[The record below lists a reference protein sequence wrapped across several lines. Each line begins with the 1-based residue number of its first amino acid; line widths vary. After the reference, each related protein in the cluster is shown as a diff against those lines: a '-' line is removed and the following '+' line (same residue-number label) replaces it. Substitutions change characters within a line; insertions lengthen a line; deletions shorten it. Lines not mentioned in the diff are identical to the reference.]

1 MGASALTGEMLYYN
15 NASSKA
21 DRWGEAMRRRVGSL
35 ALVSG
40 VVATVVPAAAQ
51 TPPQAQPLPPFADP
65 ALGITVTATRLDE
78 ARSSI
83 QPSLGA
89 TTYDFTPRTIANV
102 PLGEN
107 APLNQVLLRAPGVVQ
122 DSFGQIHVRGD
133 HGNVQYRLDGV
144 QLPEGLSL
152 FNNILATRYADQM
165 SLLTGAL
172 PAQYGLHTAGIV
184 DITVKSGTTNPG
196 AEASVTGGSR
206 DYSQP
211 AFSYGGRTGAIDY
224 FAAGQYIHNGLGIEN
239 PTSSFSPIH
248 DDTDQW
254 YGLAKITGIVDDNTR
269 LAFIAGGA
277 SSRFQIP
284 NVPNKTATFAV
295 NGQTDFNSTVLDQR
309 QWEKSYFAIAS
320 LQKSYQDVNFQLS
333 GFARYS
339 SLSYQPDPSGDLAF
353 NGIAP
358 WTKRTSFA
366 TGVQGDGSWKALD
379 KHTVRGGFLIQRER
393 ATSFTQGNTLPL
405 MSDPDNPDGDPIPS
419 DQPLGF
425 TDGSDLTGWTYS
437 VYLQD
442 EWRIVPTVTVN
453 FGLRFDA
460 INAATQENQLSPR
473 INVVWQ
479 PDEMFTFRAGYSRYF
494 TPPPLLQVSANSIA
508 TLAGTVAAPEVTTN
522 NPVRAER
529 ADYFDVGVT
538 AKPVRGLT
546 VGLSAYYKIAQ
557 NLLDEGQFGAPI
569 TLTSFNYANAI
580 VKGVEFNAS
589 YDEGPWSVYF
599 NGAYGN
605 GIGTNINSAQ
615 FNFGQAELAYI
626 ANHYITLDHSQGWT
640 MSSGAAYTFN
650 ADKDWATRVS
660 TDLLYGSGL
669 RTSVVTP
676 NDLSLP
682 GYAVVNASLVQ
693 KIPIGLGKGTQMRF
707 DVINL
712 FDNSYQI
719 RDGAGVGVGAP
730 QFGQRRTFL
739 LGLAQK
745 F

>member
-1 MGASALTGEMLYYN
+1 MRRIGGSALMFG
-15 NASSKA
+15 
-21 DRWGEAMRRRVGSL
+21 L
-35 ALVSG
+35 AFAAAPALAQTKPDETTIDLD
-40 VVATVVPAAAQ
+40 VVAK
-51 TPPQAQPLPPFADP
+51 
-65 ALGITVTATRLDE
+65 RLDL

-89 TTYDFTPRTIANV
+89 TTYDFSQRVIENV
-102 PLGEN
+102 PQGEN

-122 DSFGQIHVRGD
+122 DSFGQVHVRGD

-152 FNNILATRYADQM
+152 FNNILATRYANQM

-184 DITVKSGTTNPG
+184 DITLKSGTTDPG
-196 AEASVTGGSR
+196 AEASMTMGSR
-206 DYSQP
+206 DYVQP
-211 AFSYGGRTGAIDY
+211 AFSYGGRTGKVDY
-224 FAAGQYIHNGLGIEN
+224 FAAGQFIHNGLGIEN
-239 PTSSFSPIH
+239 PTSSFTPIH

-254 YGLAKITGIVDDNTR
+254 YALAKVTGIVDENAR
-269 LAFIAGGA
+269 LSFIGGGA

-284 NVPNKTATFAV
+284 NVPGQTPAFTV
-295 NGQTDFNSTVLDQR
+295 NGISDWNSSILDQR

-320 LQKSYQDVNFQLS
+320 LQKSYEAVNFQIS
-333 GFARYS
+333 GFTRYS
-339 SLSYQPDPSGDLAF
+339 SLSYQPDALGDLLY

-358 WTKRTSFA
+358 WTKRTSFT
-366 TGVQGDGSWKALD
+366 TGVQGDGSWKVANA
-379 KHTVRGGFLIQRER
+379 HTLRGGFLAQRER
-393 ATSFTQGNTLPL
+393 ATSITNGDTLPL
-405 MSDPDNPDGDPIPS
+405 VPDPSDPTADPIPS
-419 DQPLGF
+419 DQPVGF
-425 TDGSDLTGWTYS
+425 TDGFDLTGWTYS

-442 EWRIVPTVTVN
+442 EWRLLPTVTVN

-460 INAATQENQLSPR
+460 INGATQESQFSPR
-473 INVVWQ
+473 VNVVWQ
-479 PDEMFTFRAGYSRYF
+479 PDPTFTVRAGYARYF
-494 TPPPLLQVSANSIA
+494 TPPPLTQVSANSIA
-508 TLAGTVAAPEVTTN
+508 VLAGTVAAPEVTQNT
-522 NPVRAER
+522 PAMAER

-538 AKPVRGLT
+538 VKPLRGLT
-546 VGLSAYYKIAQ
+546 MGLSAYYKIAQ

-569 TLTSFNYANAI
+569 SLTSFNYANAI

-599 NGAYGN
+599 NGAYGS
-605 GIGTNINSAQ
+605 GIGNNINSAQ
-615 FNFGQAELAYI
+615 FNFGTAELAYI
-626 ANHYITLDHSQGWT
+626 ANNYIFLDHSQGWT
-640 MSSGAAYTFN
+640 MSTGAAYTFN
-650 ADKDWATRVS
+650 PDKDWATRVS
-660 TDLLYGSGL
+660 TDVLFGSGL
-669 RTSVVTP
+669 RTSIVTP

-682 GYAVVNASLVQ
+682 NYAVVNASIMQ
-693 KIPIGLGKGTQMRF
+693 KIPISVSKGTQIRF

-739 LGLAQK
+739 VTLAQR

>member
-1 MGASALTGEMLYYN
+1 
-15 NASSKA
+15 
-21 DRWGEAMRRRVGSL
+21 MRRRVGSL
-35 ALVSG
+35 TLVTG
-40 VVATVVPAAAQ
+40 LIAAVAPVAAQ
-51 TPPQAQPLPPFADP
+51 TPPAAPSPLAPAATTQTPPLPPTPAVDP
-65 ALGITVTATRLDE
+65 SLGITVTATRLDE

-89 TTYDFTPRTIANV
+89 TTYDFTSRTIANV
-102 PLGEN
+102 PQGEN

-133 HGNVQYRLDGV
+133 HANVQYRLDGV

-196 AEASVTGGSR
+196 GEVSVTGGSR

-269 LAFIAGGA
+269 LALIVGGA
-277 SSRFQIP
+277 SSAFQIP
-284 NVPNKTATFAV
+284 NSPNQTANFAV
-295 NGQTDFNSTVLDQR
+295 NGQTDFNSAILDQR
-309 QWEKSYFAIAS
+309 QWEQSYFAIAS

-339 SLSYQPDPSGDLAF
+339 KLSYQPDQFGDLAF

-358 WTKRTSFA
+358 WTQRTSFA
-366 TGVQGDGSWKALD
+366 TGVQGDGSWKVLD
-379 KHTVRGGFLIQRER
+379 KHTVRGGFLVQRER
-393 ATSFTQGNTLPL
+393 ATANTQGNTLL
-405 MSDPDNPDGDPIPS
+405 QVLSDPTDPTSALVPS
-419 DQPLGF
+419 DQPFGF
-425 TDGSDLTGWTYS
+425 TDSSDLIGWTYS
-437 VYLQD
+437 AYLQD

-460 INAATQENQLSPR
+460 ITSPLQENQFSPR

-494 TPPPLLQVSANSIA
+494 TPPPLIQVSSNSIA
-508 TLAGTVAAPEVTTN
+508 ALAGTVAFPEVTQN
-522 NPVRAER
+522 DPVKAER

-538 AKPVRGLT
+538 AKPLRGFT

-569 TLTSFNYANAI
+569 SLTSFNYANAI
-580 VKGVEFNAS
+580 VKGVEFAAS

-599 NGAYGN
+599 NGAFGN

-615 FNFGQAELAYI
+615 FNFAADELAYI

-650 ADKDWATRVS
+650 RDKDWATKVS
-660 TDLLYGSGL
+660 TDMLYGSGL
-669 RTSVVTP
+669 RTTVVTP

-719 RDGAGVGVGAP
+719 RDGLGVGVGAP

>member
-1 MGASALTGEMLYYN
+1 
-15 NASSKA
+15 
-21 DRWGEAMRRRVGSL
+21 MRRHVGHL

-40 VVATVVPAAAQ
+40 LVAAVAPAAAQ
-51 TPPQAQPLPPFADP
+51 TPPQPPLTDP
-65 ALGITVTATRLDE
+65 SLGITVTATRLDE

-89 TTYDFTPRTIANV
+89 TTYDFGQRTIANV
-102 PLGEN
+102 PQGEN

-152 FNNILATRYADQM
+152 FNNILATRYANQM

-172 PAQYGLHTAGIV
+172 PAQYGLHTAGVV
-184 DITVKSGTTNPG
+184 DITVKSGTTDPG
-196 AEASVTGGSR
+196 AEISVTGGSR

-239 PTSSFSPIH
+239 PTSSFAPIH

-254 YGLAKITGIVDDNTR
+254 YGLAKITGIVDENTR
-269 LAFIAGGA
+269 LAFIGGGA

-284 NVPNKTATFAV
+284 NVPFQTPNFTV
-295 NGQTDFNSTVLDQR
+295 NGQTDWNSSVLDQR

-339 SLSYQPDPSGDLAF
+339 SLSYQPDTFGDLAF

-366 TGVQGDGSWKALD
+366 TGVQGDGSWKVAN
-379 KHTVRGGFLIQRER
+379 KHTVRGGFLVQRER

-405 MSDPDNPDGDPIPS
+405 VPSDPTDPTSDLVPS
-419 DQPLGF
+419 DQPIGF

-460 INAATQENQLSPR
+460 INGSTTENQLSPR

-479 PDEMFTFRAGYSRYF
+479 PDEMFTFRVGYSRYF
-494 TPPPLLQVSANSIA
+494 TPPPLIQVSANSIA
-508 TLAGTVAAPEVTTN
+508 TLAGTVAAPEVMTTD
-522 NPVRAER
+522 PVRAER

-538 AKPVRGLT
+538 AKPLRGLT

-599 NGAYGN
+599 NGAFGN

-615 FNFGQAELAYI
+615 FNFGASELAYI
-626 ANHYITLDHSQGWT
+626 ANNYITLDHSQGWT

-650 ADKDWATRVS
+650 PDKDWATKVS
-660 TDLLYGSGL
+660 TDMLFGSGL
-669 RTSVVTP
+669 RTTDVTP

-693 KIPIGLGKGTQMRF
+693 KVPIGLGKGTQVRF

-719 RDGAGVGVGAP
+719 RNGTGVGVGAP

-739 LGLAQK
+739 LGLTQK

>member
-1 MGASALTGEMLYYN
+1 M
-15 NASSKA
+15 
-21 DRWGEAMRRRVGSL
+21 
-35 ALVSG
+35 
-40 VVATVVPAAAQ
+40 
-51 TPPQAQPLPPFADP
+51 
-65 ALGITVTATRLDE
+65 
-78 ARSSI
+78 
-83 QPSLGA
+83 
-89 TTYDFTPRTIANV
+89 
-102 PLGEN
+102 
-107 APLNQVLLRAPGVVQ
+107 
-122 DSFGQIHVRGD
+122 
-133 HGNVQYRLDGV
+133 
-144 QLPEGLSL
+144 
-152 FNNILATRYADQM
+152 
-165 SLLTGAL
+165 
-172 PAQYGLHTAGIV
+172 
-184 DITVKSGTTNPG
+184 
-196 AEASVTGGSR
+196 
-206 DYSQP
+206 
-211 AFSYGGRTGAIDY
+211 
-224 FAAGQYIHNGLGIEN
+224 
-239 PTSSFSPIH
+239 
-248 DDTDQW
+248 
-254 YGLAKITGIVDDNTR
+254 
-269 LAFIAGGA
+269 
-277 SSRFQIP
+277 
-284 NVPNKTATFAV
+284 
-295 NGQTDFNSTVLDQR
+295 
-309 QWEKSYFAIAS
+309 
-320 LQKSYQDVNFQLS
+320 
-333 GFARYS
+333 
-339 SLSYQPDPSGDLAF
+339 
-353 NGIAP
+353 
-358 WTKRTSFA
+358 
-366 TGVQGDGSWKALD
+366 QGDGSWKVHD
-379 KHTVRGGFLIQRER
+379 KHTLRGGFLVQRER
-393 ATSFTQGNTLPL
+393 ATSYTQGNTLPL
-405 MSDPDNPDGDPIPS
+405 VPSDPDDPTSDLVPS
-419 DQPLGF
+419 DQPFGF
-425 TDGSDLTGWTYS
+425 TDSSDLTGWTYS

-460 INAATQENQLSPR
+460 INAPNQENQFSPR

-479 PDEMFTFRAGYSRYF
+479 PNEMFTFRAGYSRYF

-522 NPVRAER
+522 TPVRAER

-538 AKPVRGLT
+538 AKPLRGLT

-569 TLTSFNYANAI
+569 SLTSFNYANAI

-599 NGAYGN
+599 NGAYGS

-626 ANHYITLDHSQGWT
+626 ANNYIALDHSQGWT

-660 TDLLYGSGL
+660 ADMLFGSGL

-682 GYAVVNASLVQ
+682 GYAVVNASLAQ
-693 KIPIGLGKGTQMRF
+693 KIPIGLGKGTQVRF

>member
-1 MGASALTGEMLYYN
+1 
-15 NASSKA
+15 
-21 DRWGEAMRRRVGSL
+21 MRRHIGVSRS
-35 ALVSG
+35 LVSIA
-40 VVATVVPAAAQ
+40 VVAPAAAQ
-51 TPPQAQPLPPFADP
+51 TPAPSPLAPAATQTPPPVADP
-65 ALGITVTATRLDE
+65 SLGITVTATRLDE
-78 ARSSI
+78 ASSSI

-89 TTYDFTPRTIANV
+89 TTYDFSQRTIGNV
-102 PLGEN
+102 PLGES

-196 AEASVTGGSR
+196 AEVSVTGGSR

-239 PTSSFSPIH
+239 PTASFSPIH

-254 YGLAKITGIVDDNTR
+254 YGLAKVTGIVDDNTR

-277 SSRFQIP
+277 SSAFQIP
-284 NVPNKTATFAV
+284 NSPNQTANFAV
-295 NGQTDFNSTVLDQR
+295 NGQTDFNSAILDQR
-309 QWEKSYFAIAS
+309 QWEQSYFAIAS

-333 GFARYS
+333 GFTRYS
-339 SLSYQPDPSGDLAF
+339 KLSYQPDQFGDLAF

-358 WTKRTSFA
+358 WTQRTSFA
-366 TGVQGDGSWKALD
+366 TGVQGDGSWKVLD
-379 KHTVRGGFLIQRER
+379 KHTVRGGFLVQRER
-393 ATSFTQGNTLPL
+393 ATANTQGNTLL
-405 MSDPDNPDGDPIPS
+405 QVLSDPTDPTSALVPS
-419 DQPLGF
+419 DQPFGF
-425 TDGSDLTGWTYS
+425 TDSSDLTGWTYS

-460 INAATQENQLSPR
+460 INAQTQENQLSPR

-494 TPPPLLQVSANSIA
+494 TPPPLIQVSTNSIA
-508 TLAGTVAAPEVTTN
+508 ALAGTVAFPEVTQN
-522 NPVRAER
+522 DPVKAER

-538 AKPVRGLT
+538 AKPLRGLT

-569 TLTSFNYANAI
+569 SLTSFNYANAI

-599 NGAYGN
+599 NGAFGS

-626 ANHYITLDHSQGWT
+626 ASNYIALDHSQGFT

-669 RTSVVTP
+669 RTTVVTP

-693 KIPIGLGKGTQMRF
+693 KIPIGLGKGTQIRF
-707 DVINL
+707 DAINL

-719 RDGAGVGVGAP
+719 RDGLGVGVGAP

-739 LGLAQK
+739 VGLAQK

>member
-1 MGASALTGEMLYYN
+1 
-15 NASSKA
+15 
-21 DRWGEAMRRRVGSL
+21 MRRRVGSL
-35 ALVSG
+35 TLVTG
-40 VVATVVPAAAQ
+40 LIAAVAPVAAQ
-51 TPPQAQPLPPFADP
+51 TPPAAPSPLAPAATTQTPPLPPTPAVDP
-65 ALGITVTATRLDE
+65 SLGITVTATRLDE

-89 TTYDFTPRTIANV
+89 TTYDFTSRTIANV
-102 PLGEN
+102 PQGEN

-133 HGNVQYRLDGV
+133 HANVQYRLDGV

-196 AEASVTGGSR
+196 GEVSVTGGSR

-269 LAFIAGGA
+269 LALIVGGA
-277 SSRFQIP
+277 SSAFQIP
-284 NVPNKTATFAV
+284 NSPNQTANFAV
-295 NGQTDFNSTVLDQR
+295 NGQTDFNSAILDQR
-309 QWEKSYFAIAS
+309 QWEQSYFAIAS

-339 SLSYQPDPSGDLAF
+339 KLSYQPDQFGDLAF

-358 WTKRTSFA
+358 WTQRTSFA

-379 KHTVRGGFLIQRER
+379 KHTLRGGFLVQRER
-393 ATSFTQGNTLPL
+393 ATANTQGNTLL
-405 MSDPDNPDGDPIPS
+405 QVLSDPSDPTSDLVPS
-419 DQPLGF
+419 DQPFGF
-425 TDGSDLTGWTYS
+425 TDSSDLTGWTYS

-460 INAATQENQLSPR
+460 ITSPTQENQFSPR

-479 PDEMFTFRAGYSRYF
+479 PDEMFTFRVGYSRYF
-494 TPPPLLQVSANSIA
+494 TPPPLLQVSGNSIA

-522 NPVRAER
+522 DPVRAER

-538 AKPVRGLT
+538 AKPLRGLT

-569 TLTSFNYANAI
+569 SLTSFNYGNAI
-580 VKGVEFNAS
+580 VKGVEFAAS

-599 NGAYGN
+599 NGAFGN

-650 ADKDWATRVS
+650 RDKDWATKVS
-660 TDLLYGSGL
+660 TDMLYGSGL
-669 RTSVVTP
+669 RTTVVTP

-693 KIPIGLGKGTQMRF
+693 KIPIGLGKGTQIRF
-707 DVINL
+707 DAINL

-719 RDGAGVGVGAP
+719 RDGQGVGVGAP

-739 LGLAQK
+739 LGLTQK

>member
-1 MGASALTGEMLYYN
+1 
-15 NASSKA
+15 
-21 DRWGEAMRRRVGSL
+21 MRRRVGSL
-35 ALVSG
+35 TLVSG
-40 VVATVVPAAAQ
+40 LIAAVVPAAAQ
-51 TPPQAQPLPPFADP
+51 TPPPPSPLAPAATQTPPPPPTPAIDP
-65 ALGITVTATRLDE
+65 LLGITVTATRLDE

-89 TTYDFTPRTIANV
+89 TVYDFSQRTISNV
-102 PLGEN
+102 PQGEN

-122 DSFGQIHVRGD
+122 DSFGQIHVRGE

-144 QLPEGLSL
+144 QLPPGLSL

-172 PAQYGLHTAGIV
+172 PAQYGLQTSGIV
-184 DITVKSGTTNPG
+184 DITLKSGTTSPG
-196 AEASVTGGSR
+196 AEISVTGGSR

-254 YGLAKITGIVDDNTR
+254 YGLAKITGIIDDNTR

-277 SSRFQIP
+277 SSAFQIP
-284 NVPNKTATFAV
+284 QVPFQMPNFAV
-295 NGQTDFNSTVLDQR
+295 NGQTDFNSAILDQR
-309 QWEKSYFAIAS
+309 QWEQSYFAIAS
-320 LQKSYQDVNFQLS
+320 LQKSYQDLNFQLS
-333 GFARYS
+333 GFTRYS
-339 SLSYQPDPSGDLAF
+339 KLSYQPDPLGDLAF

-358 WTKRTSFA
+358 WTQRTSLA
-366 TGVQGDGSWKALD
+366 TGIQGDGSWKAFD
-379 KHTVRGGFLIQRER
+379 KHTVRGGFLVQREH
-393 ATSFTQGNTLPL
+393 ATSITNGNTLPL
-405 MSDPDNPDGDPIPS
+405 VLSDPTDPTSGLVPS
-419 DQPLGF
+419 DQPIGF
-425 TDGSDLTGWTYS
+425 TTGSDLIGWTYS

-460 INAATQENQLSPR
+460 INANTQENQFSPR

-479 PDEMFTFRAGYSRYF
+479 PDPMFTFRAGYSRYF
-494 TPPPLLQVSANSIA
+494 TPPPLLQVNPNSVA
-508 TLAGTVAAPEVTTN
+508 TLAGTVAAPEVTQN
-522 NPVRAER
+522 DPAKAER

-538 AKPVRGLT
+538 AKPLRGLT
-546 VGLSAYYKIAQ
+546 VGLSAYYKISQ

-569 TLTSFNYANAI
+569 ELTSFNYANAI
-580 VKGVEFNAS
+580 GKGVEFSAS
-589 YDEGPWSVYF
+589 YDDGPWSLYF
-599 NGAYGN
+599 NGAYSAQ
-605 GIGTNINSAQ
+605 IATNITSAQ
-615 FNFGQAELAYI
+615 FNFGAAELAYI
-626 ANHYITLDHSQGWT
+626 ANNYILTDHNQGFT

-650 ADKDWATRVS
+650 ADKDWATKVS
-660 TDLLYGSGL
+660 TDMLFGSGL
-669 RTSVVTP
+669 RTTVVTP

-682 GYAVVNASLVQ
+682 NYAVLNASLVQ
-693 KIPIGLGKGTQMRF
+693 KIPIGLGKGTQLRF

-712 FDNSYQI
+712 FDNRYQI
-719 RDGAGVGVGAP
+719 RNGTGVGVGAP

>member
-1 MGASALTGEMLYYN
+1 
-15 NASSKA
+15 
-21 DRWGEAMRRRVGSL
+21 MRRHVGHL

-40 VVATVVPAAAQ
+40 LIAAVAPAAAQ
-51 TPPQAQPLPPFADP
+51 TPPPPATPAIDP
-65 ALGITVTATRLDE
+65 SLGITVTATRLDE

-89 TTYDFTPRTIANV
+89 TVYDFSKRTIENV
-102 PLGEN
+102 PQGEN

-152 FNNILATRYADQM
+152 FNNILATRYANQM

-172 PAQYGLHTAGIV
+172 PAQYGLQTAGIV
-184 DITVKSGTTNPG
+184 DIALKSGTTDPG
-196 AEASVTGGSR
+196 AEVSITGGSR

-239 PTSSFSPIH
+239 PTASFSPIH

-254 YGLAKITGIVDDNTR
+254 YGLAKITGIVDENTR

-284 NVPNKTATFAV
+284 NVPFQTANFAV
-295 NGQTDFNSTVLDQR
+295 NGQTDFNSSILDQR

-366 TGVQGDGSWKALD
+366 TGVQGDGSWKVHD
-379 KHTVRGGFLIQRER
+379 KHTLRGGFLIQRER
-393 ATSFTQGNTLPL
+393 ATSYTQGNTLPL
-405 MSDPDNPDGDPIPS
+405 VPSDPDDPTSDLVPS
-419 DQPLGF
+419 DQPFGF
-425 TDGSDLTGWTYS
+425 TDSSDLTGWTYS

-460 INAATQENQLSPR
+460 INAATQENQFSPR

-479 PDEMFTFRAGYSRYF
+479 PNEMFTFRAGYSRYF
-494 TPPPLLQVSANSIA
+494 TPPPLIQVSANSIA

-522 NPVRAER
+522 DPGEGRARRLFRCRRHRQAPARPDGGSQRLLQDRPEPFRRRPVRRPHLAHLVQLR
-529 ADYFDVGVT
+529 QFHRQGRRVQCQLRRG
-538 AKPVRGLT
+538 PV
-546 VGLSAYYKIAQ
+546 VGLFQRRLRQRHRHQHQLGAVQFRPGRARLHRQQLHHPRPQPGLDDVERRRLHLQPRQGLGDPRVGRHAVRQRPAHQRRHAQ
-557 NLLDEGQFGAPI
+557 RP
-569 TLTSFNYANAI
+569 
-580 VKGVEFNAS
+580 V
-589 YDEGPWSVYF
+589 
-599 NGAYGN
+599 
-605 GIGTNINSAQ
+605 
-615 FNFGQAELAYI
+615 
-626 ANHYITLDHSQGWT
+626 
-640 MSSGAAYTFN
+640 
-650 ADKDWATRVS
+650 ATRLRRGQRLAGAEDPHRPRQGRRRSVS
-660 TDLLYGSGL
+660 TSSTCSTTAT
-669 RTSVVTP
+669 RSAT
-676 NDLSLP
+676 
-682 GYAVVNASLVQ
+682 A
-693 KIPIGLGKGTQMRF
+693 R
-707 DVINL
+707 
-712 FDNSYQI
+712 
-719 RDGAGVGVGAP
+719 GVGVGAP

>member
-1 MGASALTGEMLYYN
+1 
-15 NASSKA
+15 
-21 DRWGEAMRRRVGSL
+21 MRRRIG
-35 ALVSG
+35 VSMAVVG
-40 VVATVVPAAAQ
+40 VVLIAAR
-51 TPPQAQPLPPFADP
+51 P
-65 ALGITVTATRLDE
+65 ALTQTKPDEGTIDLDVTAKRLDL

-89 TTYDFTPRTIANV
+89 TTYDFSKRTIDNV
-102 PLGEN
+102 PQGEN
-107 APLNQVLLRAPGVVQ
+107 ASLNQVLLRAPGVVQ

-144 QLPEGLSL
+144 QLPQGLSL
-152 FNNILATRYADQM
+152 FNNILATRYANQM

-172 PAQYGLHTAGIV
+172 PAQYGLNTAGIV
-184 DITVKSGTTNPG
+184 DITLKSGTTDPG
-196 AEASVTGGSR
+196 GEVSITGGSR

-211 AFSYGGRTGAIDY
+211 AFSYGGRTGRIDY

-239 PTSSFSPIH
+239 PTSSFAPIH

-254 YGLAKITGIVDDNTR
+254 YGLAKITGIVDENTR
-269 LAFIAGGA
+269 LSFIAGGA

-284 NVPNKTATFAV
+284 NVPFQTANFAV
-295 NGQTDFNSTVLDQR
+295 NGQTDFNSSILDQR

-339 SLSYQPDPSGDLAF
+339 SLSYQPDAFGDLAF

-366 TGVQGDGSWKALD
+366 TGVQGDGSWKVLD
-379 KHTVRGGFLIQRER
+379 KHTLRGGFLVQRER
-393 ATSFTQGNTLPL
+393 ATSFTNGNTLPL
-405 MSDPDNPDGDPIPS
+405 VPSDPEDPTSDLVPS
-419 DQPLGF
+419 DQTIGF
-425 TDGSDLTGWTYS
+425 TDGSDLIGWTYS

-442 EWRIVPTVTVN
+442 EWRILPTVTVN

-460 INAATQENQLSPR
+460 INGSTTENQLSPR

-479 PDEMFTFRAGYSRYF
+479 PTPMFTFRAGYSRYF

-508 TLAGTVAAPEVTTN
+508 TLAGTVAAPEVATN
-522 NPVRAER
+522 DPVRAER

-538 AKPVRGLT
+538 AKPLRGLT

-569 TLTSFNYANAI
+569 ALTSFNYANAI

-599 NGAYGN
+599 NGAFGN
-605 GIGTNINSAQ
+605 GIGNNINSAQ
-615 FNFGQAELAYI
+615 FNFGAAELAYI
-626 ANHYITLDHSQGWT
+626 GNNYIFLDHSQGWT
-640 MSSGAAYTFN
+640 MSTGAAYTFN
-650 ADKDWATRVS
+650 PDKDWATRVS
-660 TDLLYGSGL
+660 ADMLFGSGL

-682 GYAVVNASLVQ
+682 NYAVVNASLVQ
-693 KIPIGLGKGTQMRF
+693 KIPISVSKGTQVRF

-712 FDNSYQI
+712 FDNQYQI

-739 LGLAQK
+739 VTLAQK